1 MVGCAEG
8 DAVAVA
14 YDQHLLIRDREAAL
28 CLRRRR
34 LRRRRRSLRRCCGR
48 GSRRRYRQGRRR
60 CRGGR
65 RRGAANAPVFRA
77 SAGRKH
83 RRHDPEGDTER
94 GAAAERRGHRARLT
108 APRVAPRRDGE
119 IGRRDGLKIRWAKHP
134 WGFES
139 PSRYQGDPVS
149 AATSTETSRAPH
161 RIQRGTSLPTG
172 PNHPPQWDPL
182 PRLQLQGR
190 GSSPPPGTGEIRF
203 RPLPH
208 GLDARHERAGDHVVA
223 DLPITHAAPPS
234 EARAGPPQGPHNQ
247 RAGDHVVKCLLPFGE
262 AGHDPTDPERNQPR
276 DGLAEESPL
285 ALPKVSR
292 LPFRS
297 VTRMPSARLP
307 TVACAAELSWR
318 AKYSHQPAT
327 IPTNARPPVGSI
339 KANTPARMKLPTA
352 TIKRSSSQAHTL
364 SQNPAYSMPEAG
376 FGALRASAC
385 DSGGYHLSS
394 EARHQPGPSG
404 RSLDLTRPVPEAG
417 FGALSA
423 SG

>member
-172 PNHPPQWDPL
+172 PQPPSTVGPTTQAAT
-182 PRLQLQGR
+182 
-190 GSSPPPGTGEIRF
+190 TGERF
-203 RPLPH
+203 ESPSRYRGNP
-208 GLDARHERAGDHVVA
+208 VS
-223 DLPITHAAPPS
+223 AAT
-234 EARAGPPQGPHNQ
+234 ARARRASRACRRSCRGRSADHSCGTPVRSTSWASSGP
-247 RAGDHVVKCLLPFGE
+247 
-262 AGHDPTDPERNQPR
+262 
-276 DGLAEESPL
+276 S
-285 ALPKVSR
+285 
-292 LPFRS
+292 
-297 VTRMPSARLP
+297 
-307 TVACAAELSWR
+307 
-318 AKYSHQPAT
+318 QPAC
-327 IPTNARPPVGSI
+327 RRSCREV
-339 KANTPARMKLPTA
+339 PASVR
-352 TIKRSSSQAHTL
+352 
-364 SQNPAYSMPEAG
+364 
-376 FGALRASAC
+376 
-385 DSGGYHLSS
+385 
-394 EARHQPGPSG
+394 
-404 RSLDLTRPVPEAG
+404 
-417 FGALSA
+417 
-423 SG
+423 